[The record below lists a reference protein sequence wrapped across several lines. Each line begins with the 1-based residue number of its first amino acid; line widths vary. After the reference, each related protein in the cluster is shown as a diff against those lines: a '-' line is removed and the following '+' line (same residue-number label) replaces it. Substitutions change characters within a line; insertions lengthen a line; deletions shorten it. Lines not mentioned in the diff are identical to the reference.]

1 MTPRA
6 VLAVYPIAQPKTTT
20 PSYNAHMNAVPLG
33 RAGMLWFAKHVSRS
47 PAELQDPRINLI
59 AANLNDLPPMTI
71 INAQIDP
78 LRDDGQLLEH
88 ALRAAGVSVERR
100 QYDGVAHEFFGMAS
114 VLAYAMQAQ
123 EFAGQRLRAAFAT

>member
-1 MTPRA
+1 M
-6 VLAVYPIAQPKTTT
+6 LAVCPIAQPKTTT
-20 PSYNAHMNAVPLG
+20 PSYNEDANAVPLG

-47 PAELQDPRINLI
+47 PADLQDPRINLI

-78 LRDDGQLLEH
+78 LRDGGQLLEH

-100 QYDGVAHEFFGMAS
+100 PYDGVTHEFFGMAS
-114 VLAYAMQAQ
+114 VLAKAMQAQ